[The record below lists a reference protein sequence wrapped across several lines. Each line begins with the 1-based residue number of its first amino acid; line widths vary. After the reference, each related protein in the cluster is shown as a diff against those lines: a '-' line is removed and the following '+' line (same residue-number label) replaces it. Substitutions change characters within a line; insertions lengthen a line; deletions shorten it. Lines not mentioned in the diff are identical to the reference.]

1 MAKVQTDPNEERAD
15 QNLKTLR
22 NKIKIDQT

>member
-1 MAKVQTDPNEERAD
+1 MAKVQTDPNEERAY